1 MTLEMRGICKSFG
14 SNDVLKHVDFSIQ
27 GGEICALLGEN
38 GAGKSTLMNILG
50 GVLPADRGEIVI
62 DGTPVHF
69 RTPSDSLS
77 AGVAFIH
84 QELSLINDLAIYE
97 NMFIGRELKTKYG
110 LLDAKTMIQKTQ
122 EVFDRLELH
131 LDPRT
136 MVRELDASYKQIV
149 EISRAMMMEAS
160 LIIMDE
166 PTTSLTDPEIERVF
180 DMMRMLQKQNVAIV
194 FISHKLK
201 EVMEV
206 CNRYTVLRDGNM
218 VAAGPVAEVTTADL
232 ARFMVGHDVRTENLH
247 QDKELG
253 GEILRGEGLGDGAHF
268 RDISFTVHAGEVLG
282 VTGLLG
288 DGRSELFQ
296 AVFGDLP
303 YTGQLFM
310 EGQPVKVTST
320 PQAIRLG
327 IGYVPRNRKENGII
341 KDMDIVENGSMV
353 TLPRLA
359 RRGLIDQRRR
369 DAEFDRQVGELHIK
383 MGKKTDLITSLSGG
397 NQQKVVLAKWL
408 SAHPKVL
415 ILDNPTQGVDVGAK
429 EEIYDIILRLARE
442 GVAVVVL
449 SSEAQEIIRVCDRA
463 LVLYHGALQ
472 GEHERADHHAPGHRR
487 RGAFRTGNSYRGV
500 TAMGTKELEKKS
512 SGGGLVAAWKQNPL
526 VSTGLVLILMIV
538 VQTAIMIYN
547 FGEGSVGELL
557 LSLLTNWL
565 NILRNNAPVGIIALG
580 MTFVIISG
588 GIDLSVGS
596 TLVAVGAMVMMVVDG
611 SATGLLAGMGITGVP
626 AYIIAIAVGL
636 VFGALL
642 GWLNGVL
649 IAHGKLPPFIATLGT
664 MQIFRS
670 VTQHLTQHANPSVPK
685 GFLQIANLKIGSF
698 YIMPILYWLA
708 IAAVLYVV
716 SKRTTFGR
724 HVFAVGSNIRTA
736 RLSGINV
743 NKVKRRIYMLTGM
756 LVAIAAIIQVSR
768 IGSMDYASAGSGYE
782 MDAIAAVIVGGTS
795 MSGGKGSI
803 VGTVLGMLI
812 IGVMNNLLT
821 LFGVPPFLREACKGV
836 IVIVAVLLQKKEA
849 DA

>member
-131 LDPRT
+131 LAPRT

-253 GEILRGEGLGDGAHF
+253 GEILRGEG
-268 RDISFTVHAGEVLG
+268 
-282 VTGLLG
+282 LG

-472 GEHERADHHAPGHRR
+472 GEVSGADM
-487 RGAFRTGNSYRGV
+487 N
-500 TAMGTKELEKKS
+500 E
-512 SGGGLVAAWKQNPL
+512 
-526 VSTGLVLILMIV
+526 
-538 VQTAIMIYN
+538 QTIMH
-547 FGEGSVGELL
+547 L
-557 LSLLTNWL
+557 
-565 NILRNNAPVGIIALG
+565 
-580 MTFVIISG
+580 
-588 GIDLSVGS
+588 
-596 TLVAVGAMVMMVVDG
+596 
-611 SATGLLAGMGITGVP
+611 ATGGAAP
-626 AYIIAIAVGL
+626 SAQAI
-636 VFGALL
+636 
-642 GWLNGVL
+642 
-649 IAHGKLPPFIATLGT
+649 HT
-664 MQIFRS
+664 
-670 VTQHLTQHANPSVPK
+670 
-685 GFLQIANLKIGSF
+685 
-698 YIMPILYWLA
+698 
-708 IAAVLYVV
+708 
-716 SKRTTFGR
+716 
-724 HVFAVGSNIRTA
+724 
-736 RLSGINV
+736 
-743 NKVKRRIYMLTGM
+743 
-756 LVAIAAIIQVSR
+756 
-768 IGSMDYASAGSGYE
+768 E
-782 MDAIAAVIVGGTS
+782 
-795 MSGGKGSI
+795 
-803 VGTVLGMLI
+803 
-812 IGVMNNLLT
+812 
-821 LFGVPPFLREACKGV
+821 E
-836 IVIVAVLLQKKEA
+836 
-849 DA
+849 